1 MPFLISGK
9 NDLKTLYPEI
19 SKDADGWDPSTISYG
34 STKKL
39 RWKCKEGHTYEA
51 TPNKRTYRGD
61 GCPYCSGKKIWIGFN
76 DFGTIFREIA
86 KEWHKTKNRNLTPK
100 EFSRDHIKKIGGNA
114 ILTAENHQTGTDR
127 VFEVFKKN
135 LNANPN
141 IIVNLQG
148 DMPNISPETINNLVD
163 YMNKGHC
170 EIGTLASKLSSN
182 EELEDENV
190 VKVLVKENLKTGMYV
205 KALDFVR
212 LKNIQELQPYHHIG
226 IYAFTNK
233 ALSRYVG
240 LKRSKLELER
250 KLEQLRAM
258 ENGMSIHVGYVNSS
272 PLSVDTR
279 QDLEEIKRIMETN
292 E

>member
-1 MPFLISGK
+1 MNKTAIIIPSRLDAIRLPNK
-9 NDLKTLYPEI
+9 PLKI
-19 SKDADGWDPSTISYG
+19 INN
-34 STKKL
+34 
-39 RWKCKEGHTYEA
+39 KEMILHVYEA
-51 TPNKRTYRGD
+51 AMKSNAGEVYVATPD
-61 GCPYCSGKKIWIGFN
+61 KKII
-76 DFGTIFREIA
+76 DTV
-86 KEWHKTKNRNLTPK
+86 
-100 EFSRDHIKKIGGNA
+100 KKIGGNA

-148 DMPNISPETINNLVD
+148 DMPNISPDTINNLVD

-190 VKVLVKENLKTGMYV
+190 VKVLVKEKLKTSMYAE
-205 KALDFVR
+205 ALDFVR
-212 LKNIQELQPYHHIG
+212 LKNIQELQAYHHIG